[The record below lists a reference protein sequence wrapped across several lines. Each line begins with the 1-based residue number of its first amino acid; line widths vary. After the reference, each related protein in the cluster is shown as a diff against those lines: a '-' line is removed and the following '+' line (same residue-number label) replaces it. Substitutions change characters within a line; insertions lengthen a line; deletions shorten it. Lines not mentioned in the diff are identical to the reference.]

1 MAHLGHH
8 TPLPTGI
15 DISRKFDAKHS
26 YLLFYCF
33 LAI

>member
-1 MAHLGHH
+1 MAHLGHN

-26 YLLFYCF
+26 YLLF
-33 LAI
+33 